1 MKHQVIAAAL
11 AAVSI
16 GIALVSGPSY
26 RRGAT
31 LGAGIASLTA
41 LGSLFAIARAARRVE
56 KQMKGALVVMA
67 VAFLLR
73 IILVALGVA
82 VVARAG
88 ESVIAFI
95 VAFFVPY
102 FAFAAIEASFLHS
115 LRRTPGSNA

>member
-11 AAVSI
+11 AAAT
-16 GIALVSGPSY
+16 IAGALASGSAY
-26 RRGAT
+26 RRAAAV
-31 LGAGIASLTA
+31 GAGIASFTA
-41 LGSLFAIARAARRVE
+41 LGSLFAMARSTRRAE

-67 VAFLLR
+67 VAFLVR
-73 IILVALGVA
+73 ILLVAAGA
-82 VVARAG
+82 FVVVRGG
-88 ESVIAFI
+88 ESVVAFI